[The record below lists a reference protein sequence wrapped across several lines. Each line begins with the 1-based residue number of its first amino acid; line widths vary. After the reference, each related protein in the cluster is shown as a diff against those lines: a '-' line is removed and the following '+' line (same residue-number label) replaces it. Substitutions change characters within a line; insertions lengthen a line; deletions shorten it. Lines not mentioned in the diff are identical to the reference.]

1 MEDGGVGEFTFGV
14 LVVAWDVV
22 LVFVVIVGGFF
33 LLDYKKIV
41 LQIDMV
47 PSNYIVRNRL
57 SITIDSKLNIK

>member
-1 MEDGGVGEFTFGV
+1 MEDGRADWL
-14 LVVAWDVV
+14 LVASAGD
-22 LVFVVIVGGFF
+22 LDFVVIVVGFF
-33 LLDYKKIV
+33 LLDCKKIV

>member
-1 MEDGGVGEFTFGV
+1 MEDGRADWL
-14 LVVAWDVV
+14 LVAPAGD
-22 LVFVVIVGGFF
+22 LDFVVIVVEFF
-33 LLDYKKIV
+33 LLDCKKIV

>member
-1 MEDGGVGEFTFGV
+1 MEDGRADWL
-14 LVVAWDVV
+14 LVASACD
-22 LVFVVIVGGFF
+22 LDFVVIVVGFF
-33 LLDYKKIV
+33 LLDCKKIV

>member
-1 MEDGGVGEFTFGV
+1 MDVGGADWL
-14 LVVAWDVV
+14 LVTSAGD
-22 LVFVVIVGGFF
+22 LDFVVIVVGFF
-33 LLDYKKIV
+33 LLDCKKIV

>member
-1 MEDGGVGEFTFGV
+1 MEDGRADWL
-14 LVVAWDVV
+14 LVASDGD
-22 LVFVVIVGGFF
+22 LDFVVIVVGFF
-33 LLDYKKIV
+33 LLDCKKIV